1 MPLQVVHANG
11 NLPVARPVEVTPADL
26 QPALDRLHNA
36 FKQGYIDAQDIAKRQ
51 QVGTS
56 DAQAQRAKNDAAKQK
71 SIQDQLDQTGGTVRQ
86 RGPLGFLNPKPKSA
100 GGTGVAATPAATIES
115 PINFGGSPAVPAVPS
130 TPGGATPGPMTD
142 KASQGDFNPAQWST
156 ADLSSLVSEH
166 GFQVGGDSG
175 SDNGMGGGND
185 QL

>member
-1 MPLQVVHANG
+1 MPLQVLHANG

-86 RGPLGFLNPKPKSA
+86 RGPLGFLNPKPKPA
-100 GGTGVAATPAATIES
+100 GAGPAAAPAATTES
-115 PINFGGSPAVPAVPS
+115 PINFGGSPAAVPAVPS
-130 TPGGATPGPMTD
+130 TPGGGTPGPMTD
-142 KASQGDFNPAQWST
+142 KASQGDFNPSQWST

-166 GFQVGGDSG
+166 GFEVGGGGDSG
-175 SDNGMGGGND
+175 GMGPGGSD